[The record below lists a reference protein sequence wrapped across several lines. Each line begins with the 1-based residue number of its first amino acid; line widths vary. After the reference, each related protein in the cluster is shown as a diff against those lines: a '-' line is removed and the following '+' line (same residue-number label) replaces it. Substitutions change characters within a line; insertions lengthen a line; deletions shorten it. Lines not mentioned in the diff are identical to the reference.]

1 MYMSSRYRKKA
12 TLFLNFEL
20 VKALVR
26 SFIISLFIGSLL
38 PMKATA
44 QESNE
49 EFQRISV
56 VPVIGY
62 TEETQYQFGAMAILF
77 FKPSFEGGAISELD
91 LSCYG
96 TSRKQL
102 TGSISPKFF
111 FLKDRISTDIDLHY
125 ENWVGNFFGAGNNPD
140 YDDFRKF
147 DRETFYIQALV
158 EANFGTK
165 QWLPAFKYGPYVEIN
180 HTSIDFGNYHYH
192 GNIEKPQDTDG
203 WRNGIGYHLSLDT
216 RDNTNWARHGYL
228 IQWGHYFY
236 NKGLGDYSY
245 TQQELDIRG
254 YSEFIWSTS
263 MAVGMLWQRV
273 TGGAPFDKLA
283 GTDGLKRFRGVERN
297 YFYGNQALFLQVEFR
312 KKLFWRLAGDIF
324 FEGGK
329 TGDYFSDLMRNKW
342 HRSLGFG
349 GRFALNQRENLY
361 ARCELSWV
369 DFKHVGMTMYVRDAF

>member
-1 MYMSSRYRKKA
+1 MYISSRYRKKT
-12 TLFLNFEL
+12 TLFLNFEP

-26 SFIISLFIGSLL
+26 LFIISLFIGSLL
-38 PMKATA
+38 PMKAPA

-165 QWLPAFKYGPYVEIN
+165 QWLPAFKYGPY
-180 HTSIDFGNYHYH
+180 
-192 GNIEKPQDTDG
+192 IEKPQDTDG
-203 WRNGIGYHLSLDT
+203 WRNGIGYHFSLDT

-228 IQWGHYFY
+228 VQWGHYFY
-236 NKGLGDYSY
+236 NKALGDYSY

-254 YSEFIWSTS
+254 Y
-263 MAVGMLWQRV
+263 
-273 TGGAPFDKLA
+273 
-283 GTDGLKRFRGVERN
+283 
-297 YFYGNQALFLQVEFR
+297 
-312 KKLFWRLAGDIF
+312 
-324 FEGGK
+324 
-329 TGDYFSDLMRNKW
+329 
-342 HRSLGFG
+342 
-349 GRFALNQRENLY
+349 
-361 ARCELSWV
+361 
-369 DFKHVGMTMYVRDAF
+369 